1 LSPLL
6 NESSRFRP
14 SASSILARYSTRLS
28 PHRPSYLSGSFNNK
42 CAVRW

>member
-14 SASSILARYSTRLS
+14 SASSILARYSFVSVIQGLVHTGL
-28 PHRPSYLSGSFNNK
+28 LI
-42 CAVRW
+42 